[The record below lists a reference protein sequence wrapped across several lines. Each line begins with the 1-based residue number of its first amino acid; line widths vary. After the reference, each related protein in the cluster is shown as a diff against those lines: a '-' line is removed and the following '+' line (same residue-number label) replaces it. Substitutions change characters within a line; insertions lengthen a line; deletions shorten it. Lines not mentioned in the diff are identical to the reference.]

1 MRWRFGWLLGV
12 GLMFGAWDALPA
24 QENPSVRAAQAAYDA
39 FDLTRAIE
47 SARQALGE
55 QLSADD
61 RAIALEVLAFSYG
74 VLDSTRQAVDAF
86 RELIFIDP
94 NREPDV
100 NEVSPR
106 ITSLYASALG
116 QVLVVRRASVDSSS
130 FISGQGVVPINYS
143 VSRPSR
149 VVTRVVGQ
157 GFNAVIDSQ
166 LVAGT
171 GGLRWTATDDNGN
184 PVPAGRYQVLVTAI
198 EGTNEFAV
206 SLEIDIRHGTVD
218 TVSHLTS
225 LPGYEKLAEMES
237 PPRDWKPLGIS
248 VLYAGLSTGAAYA
261 LANPDLGDNWRG
273 GAMAV
278 SLAAVTTGFIMSIR
292 KPEPRPVDA
301 NIRYNQLLDQQLA
314 QQNLQIGL
322 DNERRRRQ
330 VRLTV
335 VQVIGDDGGRP

>member
-1 MRWRFGWLLGV
+1 MMRTSMLVVLGMMV
-12 GLMFGAWDALPA
+12 ASAA
-24 QENPSVRAAQAAYDA
+24 QTQTNPTLQAAQAAYD
-39 FDLTRAIE
+39 DLDFELAVRTAQ
-47 SARQALGE
+47 QALNGS
-55 QLSADD
+55 LSASEQ
-61 RAIALEVLAFSYG
+61 ATAYELLAFSYG
-74 VLDSTRQAVDAF
+74 ALDSTRRAVEAF
-86 RELIFIDP
+86 RELIFLNP

-100 NEVSPR
+100 NRVSPR

-116 QVLVVRRASVDSSS
+116 QVLVVRRVSVDSSS
-130 FISGQGVVPINYS
+130 FIVGQGVVPINYS

-171 GGLRWTATDDNGN
+171 GGLRWTATDANGD
-184 PVPAGRYQVLVTAI
+184 PVPAGGYQVLVTAI
-198 EGTNEFAV
+198 EGVNEFAV
-206 SLEIDIRHGTVD
+206 SLEIDIQHGTVD

-225 LPGYEKLAEMES
+225 LPGYDKLAEMES

-278 SLAAVTTGFIMSIR
+278 SLAAVTTGFIMSVK

-322 DNERRRRQ
+322 DNEQRRRQ

-335 VQVIGDDGGRP
+335 VQVVVDDGGRP